1 MGNKSNQIATQLE
14 AVAIGG
20 GTSSS
25 ASNLLSTK
33 SYAESVGCHVN
44 TSHISYS
51 SNQCVRWQ
59 DLSKYVNP
67 DPVLPVPVR
76 DTSIFLDILS
86 VGNTP
91 AERLLYAE
99 THIAAYAYATDPY
112 DEYVADVTNTIQ
124 PSILGGYLNESGQSY
139 VALGSPTS
147 DFELY
152 HTNNYYF
159 DNTPI
164 YNYKDS
170 ISLSCCTT
178 AFEVYMRVY
187 KNVHLSTMN
196 VKLYFATGETENTEG
211 RWINVITGD
220 DETFTFNIPD
230 NETECLKFISSRGTL
245 YCSNAQVDVG
255 AVNETYK
262 GNILRVVWKPDE
274 SLNLNEQLITCVEFD
289 FGYEN
294 PYAVF
299 LNYDEVNA
307 EKTQN
312 NVGIDKKLSGM
323 SFMNSLQDMEFIM
336 KTSSSHPDISEIYAT
351 VVPMISPWSIDTGD
365 AVQYDV
371 TPLIGCETV
380 QTPFH
385 HQNSLSFIHDSSI
398 CGTINMPYLPFISVT
413 NDDGTITQQ
422 TAVGMLDYDR
432 LEEFA
437 VLKPDDAGVENIYHY
452 GFAFKYKVPRPDNGV
467 KERFY
472 LDAITLGSNLDS
484 YSRFDRLTGKLEFTK
499 SFGRL
504 TGDFE
509 NGPFGNYLFS
519 NMDFLNGT
527 TDIDVT
533 QTACGLEGF
542 DFEQLNAIEHELDT
556 NYYNEKLSISSTSC
570 KFIQAKTYNTN
581 ADGSE
586 DRIVVVDFTELY
598 KAGYASNIGPLS
610 IFENT
615 ATSPYNTDLAWPL
628 CGNGTGS
635 FFDNLT
641 LIYFSVCYGSHM
653 YSFILNYNC
662 GAGNTYD
669 DIQFAPYS
677 YNWLYRPKEYYLT
690 NTETQTK
697 TSEFETQAIVYKL
710 GKINVST
717 GIYEEKNPTTTDTSY
732 VYGLVNYPYST

>member
-20 GTSSS
+20 KTSSS
-25 ASNLLSTK
+25 ASNRLSTK
-33 SYAESVGCHVN
+33 SYAESVGCSVK
-44 TSHISYS
+44 TSNISYS

-59 DLSKYVNP
+59 DLSKYVKPKP
-67 DPVLPVPVR
+67 DPVEGAS
-76 DTSIFLDILS
+76 TFLDILS

-91 AERLLYAE
+91 AERILYAE
-99 THIAAYAYATDPY
+99 THIAAYAYATNPY

-124 PSILGGYLNESGQSY
+124 PSIFGGYLNEGGQSY

-147 DFELY
+147 DFALY

-159 DNTPI
+159 DNMPI

-187 KNVHLSTMN
+187 KNEHLSTMN
-196 VKLYFATGETENTEG
+196 VKLYFATGETENTED
-211 RWINVITGD
+211 RWIDAISEND
-220 DETFTFNIPD
+220 YTFTFDIPD
-230 NETECLKFISSRGTL
+230 DKTECLKFNSFRGVL

-255 AVNETYK
+255 ARNENYK

-294 PYAVF
+294 PCAVF

-312 NVGIDKKLSGM
+312 NVGNDKKLSGM

-336 KTSSSHPDISEIYAT
+336 KTSSSNPDNSEIYAT
-351 VVPMISPWSIDTGD
+351 VIPMISPWSIDD
-365 AVQYDV
+365 EDIAPYEI
-371 TPLIGCETV
+371 TPLIGCEIV
-380 QTPFH
+380 QTPLH
-385 HQNSLSFIHDSSI
+385 HQHSLSFIHDSSI
-398 CGTINMPYLPFISVT
+398 CGTINMPYLPFINVT
-413 NDDGTITQQ
+413 DSAGITTKR
-422 TAVGMLDYDR
+422 TAVGMLDYNE
-432 LEEFA
+432 LEEFG
-437 VLKPDDAGVENIYHY
+437 VLKPDDDGVEGIYHY
-452 GFAFKYKVPRPDNGV
+452 GFAFKYKVPRPNNGE

-472 LDAITLGSNLDS
+472 LDTIKLDPNTDL
-484 YSRFDRLTGKLEFTK
+484 YSRFDRLTGQLNFTK
-499 SFGRL
+499 LFGCL
-504 TGDFE
+504 TGDFQ
-509 NGPFGNYLFS
+509 NGPFGRYLFS
-519 NMDFLNGT
+519 NMGFLNGT

-542 DFEQLNAIEHELDT
+542 DFEQLVDIEHELNTD
-556 NYYNEKLSISSTSC
+556 YYNEKLGLSSTSC

-598 KAGYASNIGPLS
+598 KAGYASNFGPLS
-610 IFENT
+610 IFENS
-615 ATSPYNTDLAWPL
+615 ATSPFNTDLAWPL
-628 CGNGTGS
+628 CGDGTGS
-635 FFDNLT
+635 FFNNLT
-641 LIYFSVCYGSHM
+641 LIYFSVCYGRHM
-653 YSFILNYNC
+653 YSFVLNYNC

-669 DIQFAPYS
+669 DIQLAPYS
-677 YNWLYRPKEYYLT
+677 YNWLCREKQYYLT
-690 NTETQTK
+690 NTEIQTK
-697 TSEFETQAIVYKL
+697 TSQFEMQGTVHEL
-710 GKINVST
+710 GQIDVST
-717 GIYEEKNPTTTDTSY
+717 GIYEENGSVTTDTSN
-732 VYGLVNYPYST
+732 VYGLVNYPYRN

>member
-14 AVAIGG
+14 AVSIGG

-25 ASNLLSTK
+25 ASNRLSTK
-33 SYAESVGCHVN
+33 SYAESVGCSVN

-51 SNQCVRWQ
+51 SNRCVRWQ
-59 DLSKYVNP
+59 DLSKYVKPNP
-67 DPVLPVPVR
+67 DPVG
-76 DTSIFLDILS
+76 DTSAFLDILS

-91 AERLLYAE
+91 AERILYAE
-99 THIAAYAYATDPY
+99 THIAAYAHATNPY

-124 PSILGGYLNESGQSY
+124 PSIFGGYLNERGQSY
-139 VALGSPTS
+139 VALGSPTH

-152 HTNNYYF
+152 DTNNYYF
-159 DNTPI
+159 DNAPI

-187 KNVHLSTMN
+187 KNEHLSTMN
-196 VKLYFATGETENTEG
+196 ATLHFATGETENTEDN
-211 RWINVITGD
+211 WIDVMSDNPFA
-220 DETFTFNIPD
+220 FTFDIPD
-230 NETECLKFISSRGTL
+230 DRTECLKFISSRGVL
-245 YCSNAQVDVG
+245 YCSNAQVDVH
-255 AVNETYK
+255 AIDETYK

-351 VVPMISPWSIDTGD
+351 VVPMISPWSIDYGD
-365 AVQYDV
+365 GAPYDV
-371 TPLIGCETV
+371 TPLIGCEPV
-380 QTPFH
+380 QTPLH
-385 HQNSLSFIHDSSI
+385 HQDSLSFIHDSSI
-398 CGTINMPYLPFISVT
+398 CGTINMPYLPFFSVA
-413 NDDGTITQQ
+413 DDGAIITNQ
-422 TAVGMLDYDR
+422 TAVGMLDYNE
-432 LEEFA
+432 LEEFD
-437 VLKPDDAGVENIYHY
+437 VLKPDDTNFKNIYHY
-452 GFAFKYKVPRPDNGV
+452 GFAFKYKVPRPNNGV

-472 LDAITLGSNLDS
+472 LDAIKLGSNLDS
-484 YSRFDRLTGKLEFTK
+484 YTRFDRLSGYLNFEREF
-499 SFGRL
+499 GLL

-509 NGPFGNYLFS
+509 NGPFGRYLFS

-533 QTACGLEGF
+533 QFPCGLEGF

-556 NYYNEKLSISSTSC
+556 AYYNEKLGASSECC
-570 KFIQAKTYNTN
+570 KFIQAKTYNRN
-581 ADGSE
+581 VDGSE

-610 IFENT
+610 IFENSS
-615 ATSPYNTDLAWPL
+615 TSPFNTDLVWPL
-628 CGNGTGS
+628 CGDGTGS
-635 FFDNLT
+635 FFNNLT

-653 YSFILNYNC
+653 YSFVLNYNC
-662 GAGNTYD
+662 GAGNMYD
-669 DIQFAPYS
+669 DIQLAPYS
-677 YNWLYRPKEYYLT
+677 YAWLYRQKEYYLT
-690 NTETQTK
+690 NTEIQTK
-697 TSEFETQAIVYKL
+697 TSQFEMQATVYRL
-710 GKINVST
+710 GQINVST
-717 GIYEEKNPTTTDTSY
+717 GIYEEKNPTTTDTSN
-732 VYGLVNYPYST
+732 VYGLVNYPYRK